1 MPARHIALA
10 TIAALTQ
17 AALTHTQ
24 ARATTVQVT
33 VTNIHN
39 NHGQVLVALCPRA
52 DFLRPHCP
60 WQARAPASPGAVT
73 LTIPNVPPGTYAAQ
87 AFHDENNNGRLDR
100 TFFGLPR
107 EAMGFS
113 NNAPL
118 VFGPPSFATAAFP
131 VSGAVTP
138 ISFALRYY

>member
-1 MPARHIALA
+1 MPPSRMILAALA
-10 TIAALTQ
+10 ITQLAATQ
-17 AALTHTQ
+17 AQ
-24 ARATTVQVT
+24 ATTVQIT

-52 DFLRPHCP
+52 DFLRPHCA
-60 WQARAPASPGAVT
+60 WQGHTQAQPGAVT
-73 LTIPNVPPGTYAAQ
+73 LTIPDVPPGTYAAE

-100 TFFGLPR
+100 TLLGLPQ

-118 VFGPPSFATAAFP
+118 ILGPPSFAAAAFP
-131 VSGAVTP
+131 VSGDVTP